1 MIASLPEG
9 LAEEVRRALQE
20 DVGTGDVTAALV
32 PAQSRAR
39 AEVITREDALL
50 CGQAWFTEV
59 FRQLDTAIRIEWF
72 ADDGAALKANQPVCR
87 LEGPTRPILS
97 GERTALNFLQL
108 LSGIATRTRAY
119 VDAVRGTRCAVLD
132 TRKTIPGLRA
142 AQKYAIRCGG
152 GQNHRMGLYDAILIK
167 ENHIATCG
175 SVTAALREA
184 HERAKTGTLIEIEAE
199 NLAQLREA
207 ITAGATRILL
217 DNFTVPAL
225 KDAVAETRGRAQ
237 LEASGGFDLATVRSV
252 AETGVDFVS
261 VGDLTKNLRAIDF
274 SMRIVN
280 V

>member
-9 LAEEVRRALQE
+9 LAEEVRRALKE

-39 AEVITREDALL
+39 AEVITRDDALL
-50 CGQAWFTEV
+50 CGKAWFTEV
-59 FRQLDTAIRIEWF
+59 FRQLDTATRIEWF
-72 ADDGAALKANQPVCR
+72 ADDGAALKANQSVCR
-87 LEGPTRPILS
+87 LEGPARALLT
-97 GERTALNFLQL
+97 GERTALNFLQF
-108 LSGIATRTRAY
+108 LSGIASRTRAY
-119 VDAVRGTRCAVLD
+119 VDAVRGTRCTVLD

-142 AQKYAIRCGG
+142 AQKYAVRCGG
-152 GQNHRMGLYDAILIK
+152 GKNHRMGLYDAILIK

>member
-50 CGQAWFTEV
+50 CGQAWITEV

-72 ADDGAALKANQPVCR
+72 ADDGATLKANQPVCR

-142 AQKYAIRCGG
+142 AQKYAVRCGG

-167 ENHIATCG
+167 ENHIAACG

-184 HERAKTGTLIEIEAE
+184 RERTKNGTLIEIEAE

-217 DNFTVPAL
+217 DNFMVPAL
-225 KDAVAETRGRAQ
+225 KDAVTETRGRAQ